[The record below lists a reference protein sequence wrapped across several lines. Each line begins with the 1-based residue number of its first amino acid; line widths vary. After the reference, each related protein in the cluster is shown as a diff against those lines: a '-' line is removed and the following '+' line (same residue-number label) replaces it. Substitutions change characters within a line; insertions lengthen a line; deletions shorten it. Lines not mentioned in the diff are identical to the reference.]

1 MLKYLLDMLKATE
14 EPEKRLQE
22 KMDELMNSI
31 DK

>member
-14 EPEKRLQE
+14 ESEKRLQE